1 MMRMLRLPGTAL
13 LAVLL
18 LTAPVRSDAPSE
30 KRIPLRLR
38 GRNNTQR
45 LQNREQYLGYLRSM
59 LKPAEPATAP
69 ASGEKTVAADVA
81 RDAYVNARRL
91 CPTDPRLETAVGIA
105 LIRAGER
112 TEAMQRISMAMKSRT
127 TLYPPATELYLYHQ
141 VAAGKH
147 GDVPSA
153 ATAYARRLGLQPDQ
167 YPGEEERERAAGWLG
182 RMMGYLLKGPA
193 TIRDG
198 RTFQSLARADQEISR
213 ILPPDLA
220 DSYAAGRRDVATE
233 FSRHRLAGKEDAD
246 TAGAEQPDAAARA
259 QEILEQEKTEL
270 VDQTRDDMT
279 TLQEKIAKVGRS
291 IALLD
296 ARARQ
301 LQDRGGQ
308 LNLLIESGEGTPA
321 MEREVRFLQ
330 AELRQAS
337 LRRTELTRQTQQLN
351 AKLQVTMAA
360 YKKATGR
367 AIDLEANLAEYNN
380 RLKAQGAIAA
390 EAMLLETYIACDL
403 DQYATDLLASY
414 R

>member
-112 TEAMQRISMAMKSRT
+112 TEAMQRLSMAMKSRT

-182 RMMGYLLKGPA
+182 RMMGYLLKG
-193 TIRDG
+193 
-198 RTFQSLARADQEISR
+198 
-213 ILPPDLA
+213 
-220 DSYAAGRRDVATE
+220 RRRSVT
-233 FSRHRLAGKEDAD
+233 G
-246 TAGAEQPDAAARA
+246 
-259 QEILEQEKTEL
+259 
-270 VDQTRDDMT
+270 
-279 TLQEKIAKVGRS
+279 GRS
-291 IALLD
+291 SRWPGPIRRSAGSS
-296 ARARQ
+296 RQ
-301 LQDRGGQ
+301 TWPIHMRPDV
-308 LNLLIESGEGTPA
+308 GTWRRSSPGIDWP
-321 MEREVRFLQ
+321 EKKTQTPPVRNSPMPPL
-330 AELRQAS
+330 APRKS
-337 LRRTELTRQTQQLN
+337 SSRRRTSWSTR
-351 AKLQVTMAA
+351 
-360 YKKATGR
+360 R
-367 AIDLEANLAEYNN
+367 A
-380 RLKAQGAIAA
+380 
-390 EAMLLETYIACDL
+390 MT
-403 DQYATDLLASY
+403 
-414 R
+414 